1 MQLKGKSFY
10 LKTLKAKNLNADYFS
25 WLNDKNVTKYL
36 NLDNFVDKN
45 KKKLFKDFK
54 KYDQKKN
61 FFFGIF
67 TRKENK
73 FIGTITLLIN
83 TRDKIGYIG
92 FLVGDKAY
100 WGTNAA
106 FEAVKIILRFSFS
119 KHKLFKI
126 WGVTITENIGAI
138 LVLKKNK
145 FVQEGYL
152 RQHVRKNNKQYDR
165 LMFGIL
171 KRDWQKYNK

>member
-10 LKTLKAKNLNADYFS
+10 LKTLKAKDLNADYFS

-36 NLDNFVDKN
+36 N
-45 KKKLFKDFK
+45 FK

-119 KHKLFKI
+119 KHKLCKI

>member
-10 LKTLKAKNLNADYFS
+10 LKTLKAKDLNADYFS

-92 FLVGDKAY
+92 FLVGD
-100 WGTNAA
+100 
-106 FEAVKIILRFSFS
+106 
-119 KHKLFKI
+119 
-126 WGVTITENIGAI
+126 
-138 LVLKKNK
+138 
-145 FVQEGYL
+145 
-152 RQHVRKNNKQYDR
+152 
-165 LMFGIL
+165 
-171 KRDWQKYNK
+171 